1 MVVKYSN
8 QRNGVDLELW
18 FLKELKEFAKMHW
31 QVLCQFFE
39 EAHWFF
45 EFYQKPR
52 TGNAESIF
60 QNLLWGAGSYDF

>member
-1 MVVKYSN
+1 VVVKYSN

-18 FLKELKEFAKMHW
+18 FLKELKELAKIHW
-31 QVLCQFFE
+31 RVLCQFFE

-60 QNLLWGAGSYDF
+60 QNLLWGAGSFDF

>member
-1 MVVKYSN
+1 VVLKRT
-8 QRNGVDLELW
+8 QRIGKDEDSLAGSL
-18 FLKELKEFAKMHW
+18 
-31 QVLCQFFE
+31 QFFE

-60 QNLLWGAGSYDF
+60 QNLLWGVLLILESF